1 MKLIIPVESI
11 VQKKGGVILYDP
23 YKNEILKQYV
33 HDKKWEYPRVG
44 WRGGCLYKSYL
55 IATDWTDI
63 HYFNINKWKYVKT
76 FRKNTFNDLHYVDV
90 FNDKL
95 YVVNTGLDA
104 IEVFNNPLEPEFEE
118 IIFVFKRNKKL
129 FGKNRN
135 LDLNENY
142 NKRFKIKPHLCHP
155 NCICFIKNKIFV
167 TCFGKKQ
174 RNNTGEIIE
183 LNTGK
188 PITKRKYDCHDGNI
202 YKGDL
207 YVTRTRQGQ
216 ILKFKNILEQHS
228 ALKPSNV
235 YKLKKSG
242 WWRGM
247 TLYDD
252 TAFIFASDGYRGRK
266 TTVRMA
272 RVDLKTSDVKMVKL
286 PSKDNIFWDTV
297 YEPNILED

>member
-23 YKNEILKQYV
+23 YENKILKQYV
-33 HDKKWEYPRVG
+33 HTKKWEYSRVG

-63 HYFNINKWKYVKT
+63 HYFNINKWKYAKT
-76 FRKNTFNDLHYVDV
+76 FKKSTFNDLHYVDV
-90 FNDKL
+90 HNDKL

-104 IEVFNNPLEPEFEE
+104 IEIFNNPVEPEFEKM
-118 IIFVFKRNKKL
+118 IFVFKKNKKL
-129 FGKNRN
+129 FGQNRDIDLEIKYNN
-135 LDLNENY
+135 L
-142 NKRFKIKPHLCHP
+142 FKIKPHLCHP

-183 LNTGK
+183 LNSGK
-188 PITKRKYDCHDGNI
+188 PVSKRKFDCHDGNI

-207 YVTRTRQGQ
+207 YVTRTRHAQ
-216 ILKFKNILEQHS
+216 ILKFKDILNQE
-228 ALKPSNV
+228 KPTTPSESF
-235 YKLKKSG
+235 KIKKPG

-247 TLYDD
+247 VIYDD
-252 TAFIFASDGYRGRK
+252 VAYVFASDGYRGRK
-266 TTVRMA
+266 TTARMA
-272 RVDLKTSDVKMVKL
+272 RVDLKTSKVNMSKL
-286 PSKDNIFWDTV
+286 PSVDNIYWDTI
-297 YEPNILED
+297 YEPNILEE